1 MGPVIL
7 NGTSLTLAE
16 IKDVARSG
24 RTVCVD
30 PEALTRVTRSRN
42 VLERYLQDNRAVYG
56 ITTGFGMFANRTISR
71 EQLRQLQANLIRS
84 HSVATGT
91 LFPDDIVRGAML
103 LRANTFAKGYSGV
116 RPEVLEQLVQA
127 LNRGVLPCVFEKGS
141 LGASGDLAPLA
152 HMALALMG
160 EGRAKFGGQEMEAA
174 EALKLAGMTP
184 LTYEAKEGLALI
196 NGTQFMTSSG
206 ALSVLDAETIMK
218 TAEITS
224 ALTLEVLRGI
234 PAPFEDRIHRLR
246 PHPGQLRSAFNLRRL
261 LEGSELV
268 TEPGEVRVQDAYTLR
283 CIPQVHGASWD
294 ALEYVTK
301 VIEVEINSATDNPL
315 VFPEHGDTVSGG
327 NFHGQPIALALDFL
341 AIAVSEIANIS
352 ERRIERLL
360 NPSLSALPAFLTVNG
375 GLESGYMIAQY
386 TAAALVSENKVLASP
401 ASVDSIPVSAN
412 QEDHVSMGSISARKL
427 REIISNTMTVLAIEL
442 MCGCQARD
450 LGQKGRM
457 GVGTSKAYDLVRQHL
472 PPLDRDRVLHNDV
485 ETVRRLVSSGEVV
498 RVVEECTGKL

>member
-24 RTVCVD
+24 RAVCVD

-71 EQLRQLQANLIRS
+71 EQLRQLQVNLIRS
-84 HSVATGT
+84 HSVATGA

-116 RPEVLEQLVQA
+116 RPVVLEQLVQA

-160 EGRAKFGGQEMEAA
+160 EGRAKFRGEEMEAS

-268 TEPGEVRVQDAYTLR
+268 TGPGEIRVQDAYTLR

-386 TAAALVSENKVLASP
+386 TAAALVSENKVLSSP

-457 GVGTSKAYDLVRQHL
+457 GVGTSRAYDLVRQHL
-472 PPLDRDRVLHNDV
+472 PPLDRDRVLHDDV
-485 ETVRRLVSSGEVV
+485 ETVRRLVLSGEVV

>member
-1 MGPVIL
+1 MGPVVI

-16 IKDVARSG
+16 IGDVARSG
-24 RTVCVD
+24 RAVCVD
-30 PEALTRVTRSRN
+30 PDALSRVARCRN
-42 VLERYLQDNRAVYG
+42 MLESYLQENRAVYG

-84 HSVATGT
+84 HSVAIGP

-116 RPEVLEQLVQA
+116 RPVVLEQLVQA
-127 LNRGVLPCVFEKGS
+127 LNRGVVPCVFEKGS

-160 EGRAKFGGQEMEAA
+160 EGRAKFGGEEMEAS
-174 EALKLAGMTP
+174 EALNLAGMTP

-218 TAEITS
+218 TAEIAG
-224 ALTLEVLRGI
+224 ALTLEALRGI
-234 PAPFEDRIHRLR
+234 KAPFEDRIHRLR

-268 TEPGEVRVQDAYTLR
+268 TGPGEIRVQDAYTLR

-294 ALEYVTK
+294 ALEYVTR

-315 VFPEHGDTVSGG
+315 VFPEHGDAVSGG
-327 NFHGQPIALALDFL
+327 NFHGQPVALALDFL
-341 AIAVSEIANIS
+341 AIAISEIANIS

-375 GLESGYMIAQY
+375 GLDSGYMIAQY
-386 TAAALVSENKVLASP
+386 TAAALVSENKVLSSP

-442 MCGCQARD
+442 MCACQARD

-457 GVGTSKAYDLVRQHL
+457 GIGTRRIYDLVRQYV
-472 PPLDRDRVLHNDV
+472 PPLDRDRVLHDDV
-485 ETVRRLVSSGEVV
+485 ETVRRLVSSGEAV
-498 RVVEECTGKL
+498 RVVEECTGNL